1 MKKILLFSA
10 TIGIGSLAL
19 TSYSGGPAMSGA
31 GNRTGAAGSTANC
44 STGGCHAASSTATTA
59 FIEIAE
65 AATPTVVVSSGKYTP
80 GTAYIVTIRGISTP
94 SRPKFGFQVGVTK
107 SDNSNAGTLS
117 AIPSSGTMVHAAGT
131 INVVEHS
138 MALNASP
145 SAGSY
150 SAKFNWTAPAKGAGT
165 VTFYGII
172 NAVDGTGST
181 SGDLPSNGSTGVFTE
196 GTPASI
202 AAASVNSTVKIFPN
216 PCSNFLTVEGLS
228 AKTFTARVADL
239 AGRVIINAQSEG
251 TIDVTALQNGIY
263 VLTLTTDAGRQT
275 STFVKQ

>member
-19 TSYSGGPAMSGA
+19 TSYSGGPAMFGA
-31 GNRTGAAGSTANC
+31 GNRTGAAGSSANC
-44 STGGCHAASSTATTA
+44 SVSGCHAASSSSTSA

-65 AATPTVVVSSGKYTP
+65 AATPSVIISSGKYTP
-80 GTAYIVTIRGISTP
+80 GTDYVVTIRGISTP

-117 AIPSSGTMVHAAGT
+117 AIASTGTMVHAAGS

-145 SAGSY
+145 SAGVY
-150 SAKFNWTAPAKGAGT
+150 NAKFNWKAPAKGAGT

-172 NAVDGTGST
+172 NAVNGDGGT
-181 SGDLPSNGSTGVFTE
+181 SGDLPSNGATAVFIE

-202 AAASVNSTVKIFPN
+202 ANASANTAVKIYPN
-216 PCSNFLTVEGLS
+216 PCSNYLTVEGLT
-228 AKTFTARVADL
+228 AKTFSARVADL
-239 AGRVIINAQSEG
+239 AGRVIINSQSEG
-251 TIDVTALQNGIY
+251 TINVTALQNGIY
-263 VLTLTTDAGRQT
+263 VLTITTDAGQQT